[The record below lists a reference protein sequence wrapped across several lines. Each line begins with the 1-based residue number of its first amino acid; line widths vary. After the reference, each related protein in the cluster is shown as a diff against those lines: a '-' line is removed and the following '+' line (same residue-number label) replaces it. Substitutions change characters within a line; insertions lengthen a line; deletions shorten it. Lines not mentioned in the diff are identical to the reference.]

1 MLGDEHGMAAE
12 GSLPAVVCRRRG
24 RQAPGDEVARV
35 IENGGEASLRQIV
48 ALLGAE
54 GEPAAEA
61 RAGQRSEEVVEIAHH
76 RRIGS
81 GRPVSPRGFVRPACA
96 QENSRDTDPTE
107 ETAMPLPP
115 LETTRYEVEDGIATI
130 TLHRPEKLNAYNGQM
145 RVELGLL
152 FDETDADDEVKAVI
166 VTGAGRAFC
175 AGADLSS
182 GGDTSVSYTH
192 LTLPTTSRV

>member
-1 MLGDEHGMAAE
+1 L
-12 GSLPAVVCRRRG
+12 
-24 RQAPGDEVARV
+24 
-35 IENGGEASLRQIV
+35 
-48 ALLGAE
+48 
-54 GEPAAEA
+54 
-61 RAGQRSEEVVEIAHH
+61 H
-76 RRIGS
+76 R
-81 GRPVSPRGFVRPACA
+81 
-96 QENSRDTDPTE
+96 TDE

-115 LETTRYEVEDGIATI
+115 LETTRYDVEDGIATI

-182 GGDTSVSYTH
+182 GGDTFDRAAPQNHAYLEKLRVGDVYRDGGGTN
-192 LTLPTTSRV
+192 TLRIYESLKPVIGAINGPAVGIGATIQLPMDMRLASTSARFGWSNICSTQLMRDPLFTWIRGIRSERSSNAPIASSIPFGWR